1 MASRSRRSRRD
12 RRGWQP
18 ADRLVPPVSPL
29 LAPLIGVSACRKP
42 TEIATAHCVGDKYV
56 SAVVDGA
63 GGLPL
68 LIPAL
73 GEALAVGALVDR
85 LDGVFLTGSPS
96 NLDPTLYGA
105 SPRPPDDP
113 ADRDRDATTL
123 PLIRACLE
131 RGVPLLAVCRGIQEL
146 NVALG
151 GTLFARLHEVD
162 GRQDHRS
169 DKTLAYAARY
179 GPRHAVRL
187 RPGGTLQALLG
198 GASEIEVNSLH
209 GQGIDRLAPGL
220 EVEAEAPDGTI
231 EAVSVPSAKAFALAV
246 QWHPEW
252 RVAEI
257 VQHRLLFAAFGAAC
271 RQRLE
276 ARAAHERPAC

>member
-1 MASRSRRSRRD
+1 M
-12 RRGWQP
+12 
-18 ADRLVPPVSPL
+18 
-29 LAPLIGVSACRKP
+29 
-42 TEIATAHCVGDKYV
+42 ATAHSVGDKYV
-56 SAVVDGA
+56 AAVLDGA

-73 GEALAVGALVDR
+73 GGRLAVDALLPR

-96 NLDPTLYGA
+96 NLDPALYGGP
-105 SPRPPDDP
+105 PRPYGDP
-113 ADRDRDATTL
+113 ADCDRDATTL
-123 PLIRACLE
+123 PLIRACLVE
-131 RGVPLLAVCRGIQEL
+131 GVPLLAVCRGIQEM

-151 GTLFARLHEVD
+151 GTLYGRLHEVT
-162 GRQDHRS
+162 GRDDHRS
-169 DKTLAYAARY
+169 DKTLAYEGRY
-179 GPRHAVRL
+179 GPRHPVHL
-187 RPGGTLQALLG
+187 RPGGLLRSILG
-198 GASEIEVNSLH
+198 GVEEIEVNSLH

-220 EVEAEAPDGTI
+220 EVEATAPDGTI

-271 RQRLE
+271 RQRLD
-276 ARAAHERPAC
+276 ARAAHERQSRQRPVHRRPRSVA

>member
-1 MASRSRRSRRD
+1 M
-12 RRGWQP
+12 P
-18 ADRLVPPVSPL
+18 
-29 LAPLIGVSACRKP
+29 PLIGVSACRKVVAP
-42 TEIATAHCVGDKYV
+42 ATVHSVGDKYV

-63 GGLPL
+63 GGLPV

-73 GEALAVGALVDR
+73 GEALDVDALVER
-85 LDGVFLTGSPS
+85 LDGVLLTGALA
-96 NLDPTLYGA
+96 NLDPLLYGG
-105 SPRPPDDP
+105 SPRPLGDP
-113 ADRDRDATTL
+113 ADPDRDATTL
-123 PLIRACLE
+123 PLIRACLA
-131 RGVPLLAVCRGIQEL
+131 RGVPLLAVCRGLQEL

-151 GTLFARLHEVD
+151 GTLFGRLHEVP
-162 GRQDHRS
+162 GRLDHRS
-169 DKTLAYAARY
+169 DKTLPYVGRY
-179 GPRHAVRL
+179 DPRHAVRL

-257 VQHRLLFAAFGAAC
+257 AQHRLLFAAFGAAC